1 MFYRIGE
8 DNTNKKYSS
17 VVTTVAMVDEII
29 CNIKSQEELL
39 RLCQNR
45 SVFSKEELKKF
56 WNEHN
61 NLKVLKFIFVKS
73 LTTRLTL
80 GYLWEHR
87 IVRAPRG
94 PRPFMQLT
102 NLQYDQ
108 IMADSKTE
116 VRYIE

>member
-1 MFYRIGE
+1 M
-8 DNTNKKYSS
+8 
-17 VVTTVAMVDEII
+17 
-29 CNIKSQEELL
+29 
-39 RLCQNR
+39 
-45 SVFSKEELKKF
+45 
-56 WNEHN
+56 
-61 NLKVLKFIFVKS
+61 LKFIFVKS

-87 IVRAPRG
+87 IVRAPGG